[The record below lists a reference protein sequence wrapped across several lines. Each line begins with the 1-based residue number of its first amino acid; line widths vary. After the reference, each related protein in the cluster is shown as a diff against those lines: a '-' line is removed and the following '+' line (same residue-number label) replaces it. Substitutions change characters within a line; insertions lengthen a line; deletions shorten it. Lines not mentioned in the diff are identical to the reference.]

1 MSVDSLY
8 ETMGLVRIVEMNPEG
23 RSRLEYEAKPG
34 MCHSGGV
41 VQGGFVTGWIDAA
54 MAHAVIAMMGDGI
67 TPMSLELK
75 VSFFAPVRPGLVVA
89 EGWIER
95 RGSKT
100 AFLEGGYLIPRAMS
114 WPRARRQPPCL
125 TAPGWK
131 PPPRPQPEHR
141 HDRDPPLHAGSP
153 RSPA

>member
-8 ETMGLVRIVEMNPEG
+8 ETMGLHRIVEMNPEG
-23 RSRLEYEAKPG
+23 RSRLEYIAKPG

-54 MAHAVIAMMGDGI
+54 MAHAVIAAMGDGI
-67 TPMSLELK
+67 TPMSLEIK

-95 RGSKT
+95 RGRKT
-100 AFLEGGYLIPRAMS
+100 AFVEGRLLDEAGNVLAKGTSTATLFDRAKVE
-114 WPRARRQPPCL
+114 A
-125 TAPGWK
+125 AAKAAIG
-131 PPPRPQPEHR
+131 
-141 HDRDPPLHAGSP
+141 G
-153 RSPA
+153 